1 MKPLQNQSKNTQSS
15 HIFLLFKH
23 LWGQRR
29 VTEWNV
35 QPNTL
40 HEGLPEYIWPRAW
53 PTMALLRGCRKTCLA
68 LLSRLQSGK
77 RWGTWRVKKGYF
89 PSHTGS
95 PRSVWCWITHRKRNL
110 RVKGQ
115 ESLTSEGGGY
125 RESLSENFDLS
136 GYEERV
142 TSEVSLTMCSSI
154 VRFSSCF
161 WNSVHLRTFISVV
174 SAIWHNACCLERKC
188 LFISA
193 LFSLL
198 RCSSSYSF
206 LLSSKCKAW
215 KQFVLP
221 KENTIMPH
229 SYTHDFQRMPWMCS
243 QRGKKNSVP
252 SKVQTNCPLAMRDF
266 PKQPC
271 EVRCMGGPGMEK

>member
-1 MKPLQNQSKNTQSS
+1 M
-15 HIFLLFKH
+15 F
-23 LWGQRR
+23 G
-29 VTEWNV
+29 
-35 QPNTL
+35 
-40 HEGLPEYIWPRAW
+40 A
-53 PTMALLRGCRKTCLA
+53 
-68 LLSRLQSGK
+68 LSRLQSGK

-95 PRSVWCWITHRKRNL
+95 PLSVCWCWITQRKRNL

-142 TSEVSLTMCSSI
+142 TSEVSLTMCSNI
-154 VRFSSCF
+154 IRLSSCF
-161 WNSVHLRTFISVV
+161 WNSVHLRTFINVV
-174 SAIWHNACCLERKC
+174 SAIWHNSCSLDRKC

-198 RCSSSYSF
+198 TCSSSYSF
-206 LLSSKCKAW
+206 LLSSKYRAW

-221 KENTIMPH
+221 KENTIVPH

-252 SKVQTNCPLAMRDF
+252 SKVQTNCPLWGISQSSHVKWDAWEGLVWKNKEKDF
-266 PKQPC
+266 NLEGEKKKPWTKQNKTRWAKRLPINVNEGLFQTFFFPPFSMKQ
-271 EVRCMGGPGMEK
+271 EVRW